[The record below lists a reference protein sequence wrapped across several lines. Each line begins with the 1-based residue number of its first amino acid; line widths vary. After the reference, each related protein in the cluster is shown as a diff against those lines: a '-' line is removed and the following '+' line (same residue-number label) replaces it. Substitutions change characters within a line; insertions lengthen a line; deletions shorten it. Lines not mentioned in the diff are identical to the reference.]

1 MLDRA
6 NHVRDLEV
14 VIVDGARQVIEARA
28 VGALHDVVLLVGPI
42 ERDVAADEV
51 VKPAL
56 AVARHLEADDTLATF
71 GFEAPRVGVRRGHPL
86 AAIEER
92 ALVLLRGRALGL
104 DLVGRRV
111 VAIGI
116 PVSEQLLDGNAVAR
130 LALRLE
136 VRLVGAADLGPL
148 VPIEPEPAEAVE
160 DRLQRLGDVALL
172 IGIVDAQQELPAAL
186 AREQPIE
193 QRRPDTPDVQ
203 IARGARREP
212 CPYRHSSWSLSG
224 AQCTCFWRLIPAG
237 AAAGRKLLLHL
248 RHSRHPWR
256 SRHWT

>member
-14 VIVDGARQVIEARA
+14 VIVDGARQVIQARA

-71 GFEAPRVGVRRGHPL
+71 GFEAPRVGVGLGHPL
-86 AAIEER
+86 AAIEEGT
-92 ALVLLRGRALGL
+92 LVLLGGRALGL
-104 DLVGRRV
+104 DLLRRSIVAVG
-111 VAIGI
+111 VAGG
-116 PVSEQLLDGNAVAR
+116 EQLLDGLPVAR

-136 VRLVGAADLGPL
+136 VRLVRAADLGPL
-148 VPIEPEPAEAVE
+148 VPIEPEPAEPVE

-172 IGIVDAQQELPAAL
+172 VRVVDAQQELPAAL
-186 AREQPIE
+186 ARELPIE
-193 QRRPDTPDVQ
+193 QRRANAADVQ

-212 CPYRHSSWSLSG
+212 CPYRHPS
-224 AQCTCFWRLIPAG
+224 
-237 AAAGRKLLLHL
+237 
-248 RHSRHPWR
+248 
-256 SRHWT
+256 